1 MKIKIKLFAA
11 LKEIA
16 ARNEAILEVPNEISC
31 QEILLYLQDEIPAL
45 SPILESSLVAVN
57 GAYADKNEYVSEED
71 EVAILPPVS
80 GG

>member
-1 MKIKIKLFAA
+1 MQIKIKLFAA

-16 ARNEAILEVPNEISC
+16 ARNEAILEVPSEISC
-31 QEILLYLQDEIPAL
+31 QEILLHLQNEIPAL

-57 GAYADKNEYVSEED
+57 GAYVDKNEHVSEED